1 MTSES
6 ILLRSPW
13 FMDQPQVIRTALID
27 EGRTMRLQP
36 NQWIYSEGDTDSG
49 IYGVLEGTLRV
60 EAAVGQDRSVLLNI
74 VGAGEF
80 IGQARAFGGGGRIVT
95 ARASGAATVLAVS
108 DSSLARIAQRE
119 PDIWRVVSALVY
131 AQLNGVVHLTALLL
145 GLPPRMRIAARLLAL
160 PTDGAVTCVTQDDLA
175 EMCGLSRKAVNAHL
189 KALMGEGL
197 VRTGYGGVRVL
208 SRSRLHQL
216 VQSNSS

>member
-131 AQLNGVVHLTALLL
+131 AQLNGVVQLTALLL